1 MAAAVHAAHRPV
13 RSGVAESDTDSNHAP
28 MEKPELDQEAR
39 LVVRIVVALFALCI
53 GAAVIQW
60 LWTISPELHTDAM
73 ANRIEAFRNIA
84 LIFSLPVALIAL
96 WLAWRRTR
104 ETKRQV
110 DAMYEQLERNEAGR
124 YHDRFQSALK
134 MLESEHANIQLAGLA
149 LLDRIRHEFPEE
161 FDATVRELFCDMA
174 SDKLTRD
181 PTIGFADLWEAPYH
195 SNFTPAV
202 NARII
207 NLLLSDRLGG
217 WRDQDVRLLIDNT
230 RIGSLII
237 KDFDTV
243 PDVHDWRIIFL
254 GCHISELEIFT
265 QETRISD
272 FAYCQIDRVTIHFW
286 YGYEGFE
293 VEFESCVI
301 GDIRV
306 FGGSAEVFNA
316 ANFSNHCSFSN
327 CRFDNGQHV
336 DIDSMFRSR
345 GTEDGVIHVNGLRD
359 ERQPVRSRGN

>member
-1 MAAAVHAAHRPV
+1 
-13 RSGVAESDTDSNHAP
+13 
-28 MEKPELDQEAR
+28 MEKPKLDWDAR
-39 LVVRIVVALFALCI
+39 FALWTVVALFALCI
-53 GAAVIQW
+53 GAVVITG
-60 LWTISPELHTDAM
+60 LWAIWPELRADVLGNPTDAM
-73 ANRIEAFRNIA
+73 RNIA
-84 LIFSLPVALIAL
+84 LIFGAPLAVVAL

-134 MLESEHANIQLAGLA
+134 MLESDHANIQLAGLA

-161 FDATVRELFCDMA
+161 FDETVRGFFCDMA
-174 SDKLTRD
+174 SDKLSLH
-181 PTIGFADLWEAPYH
+181 PTIDTADLWEAPYD
-195 SNFTPAV
+195 SNFTPVV

-217 WRDQDVRLLIDNT
+217 WRDGDVRLMIDNT
-230 RIGSLII
+230 RIGSMVI

-272 FAYCQIDRVTIHFW
+272 FAYCQIDRITIHFW
-286 YGYEGFE
+286 YGYEGIE

-301 GDIRV
+301 GDIRIS
-306 FGGSAEVFNA
+306 GGSAEVFNA
-316 ANFSNHCSFSN
+316 ANFSSHCSFRN
-327 CRFDNGQHV
+327 CRFDNGQRV
-336 DIDSMFRSR
+336 DIDHMFRSR
-345 GTEDGVIHVNGLRD
+345 GAEDGVIHVNGLRH
-359 ERQPVRSRGN
+359 ERQPVRSRGD